1 MAGNGNGIRL
11 SLGMV
16 ATAFALMVQF
26 GGLIFWLA
34 TEHANQLELANKM
47 EAAVA
52 RANREVE
59 AIKQTIELRN
69 NAQDTV
75 ISKLDEGGSRKV
87 ILMDERLQ
95 SMTRRVEVLERLYE
109 EQRGREDLSRA
120 IATNAYEMSRDTYY
134 LLSPEYKQKL
144 QQFAP
149 QYFPPKPQE
158 QQFGP
163 GGGIT
168 VGPNGP
174 PIIHPPQPGTPPAQG
189 GNANVIAPGIP
200 NIVVPDRV
208 PRR

>member
-1 MAGNGNGIRL
+1 MDGNGGIRV

-16 ATAFALMVQF
+16 AAIFGLLLQF
-26 GGLIFWLA
+26 GGLVFWLA
-34 TEHANQLELANKM
+34 TEHANQVELSGRVN
-47 EAAVA
+47 EAIA

-59 AIKQTIELRN
+59 AIKSIIDLRN
-69 NAQDTV
+69 NAQDK
-75 ISKLDEGGSRKV
+75 IINKLDEGGSRKV
-87 ILMDERLQ
+87 VLLDERQ
-95 SMTRRVEVLERLYE
+95 QAVVRRVEVLERLYE
-109 EQRGREDLSRA
+109 EQRGREDLSRS
-120 IATNAYEMSRDTYY
+120 IATNAYEMARDTYY

-149 QYFPPKPQE
+149 NYFPPKPQE